1 MTSITLHTA
10 PRTRVIAVEQF
21 RAVGLALRNE
31 AIFFVSAL
39 FVFGVIAIAGAVRF
53 TETAHGPNA
62 HMGFHY
68 SAAGAVPM
76 FLVALLLPFGVW
88 RSEDPARRAYHWSM
102 PVARG
107 PHTLMKVLSGWGWL
121 MIATMAYLLYVVV
134 VASLVGKITGE
145 HAWQGTT
152 PAWEWLVAF
161 TAPTIGYL
169 LTSIPVIGSDHPW
182 RWIGGVVIGYTILI
196 ALLQSF
202 GMVEIANA
210 LNTISN
216 GRYGLNAALF
226 GSTHDGARG
235 VTIGVTREA
244 MSALRMS
251 TWIIAMPIW
260 MAASAVAVAVTS
272 YRHHE

>member
-1 MTSITLHTA
+1 MTSITLHPA

-31 AIFFVSAL
+31 AIFFVSSL
-39 FVFGVIAIAGAVRF
+39 FIVGVILTAGAVRF
-53 TETAHGPNA
+53 AQTPHRPDA

-68 SAAGAVPM
+68 SAAGAIPM

-102 PVARG
+102 PLARG
-107 PHTLMKVLSGWGWL
+107 PHTLMKVLSGWAWL
-121 MIATMAYLLYVVV
+121 MIGTMVFLAFVLGVG
-134 VASLVGKITGE
+134 SLVRMITGDQ
-145 HAWQGTT
+145 AWQGTT
-152 PAWEWLVAF
+152 PAWEWRVAF
-161 TAPTIGYL
+161 TSPTMGYR
-169 LTSIPVIGSDHPW
+169 LTSISVIGSDHPW

-260 MAASAVAVAVTS
+260 MAASAVAVAVAS